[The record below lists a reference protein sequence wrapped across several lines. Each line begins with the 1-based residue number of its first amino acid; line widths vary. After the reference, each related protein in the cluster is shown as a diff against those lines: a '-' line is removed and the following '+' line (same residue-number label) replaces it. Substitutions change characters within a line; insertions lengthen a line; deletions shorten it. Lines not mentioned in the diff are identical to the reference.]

1 MLPRVLYNSFSMYTS
16 WDEGIGPPLAL
27 LTHDDYNDNEDDV
40 FVIVCDGSKCRHVYD
55 KRTNKLHSLVILLQ
69 DWAIVHVPLGHA
81 ASFVSYSN

>member
-1 MLPRVLYNSFSMYTS
+1 MAVTMSPASFALERKFASLCDVVIVVAVL
-16 WDEGIGPPLAL
+16 
-27 LTHDDYNDNEDDV
+27 DDV